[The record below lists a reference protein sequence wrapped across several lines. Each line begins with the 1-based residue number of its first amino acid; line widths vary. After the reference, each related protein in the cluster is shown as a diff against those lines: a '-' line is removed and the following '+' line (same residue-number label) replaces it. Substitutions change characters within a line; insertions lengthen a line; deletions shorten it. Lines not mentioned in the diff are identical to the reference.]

1 MTTRQLSLLVQRYFL
16 RVATLLQSATETFYY
31 GISGAFW
38 ITSTSAIQLFL
49 FGIVAME
56 IKRRAPKA
64 HTVIELVRIR
74 WGHAASII
82 FFYLCYLNN
91 AIVCTLS
98 LIGAG
103 NVLVAATGMNI
114 YAALMLLSVSVV
126 VYTVT
131 GGLKATFISSY
142 LHTIVIFVTL
152 NVFAFKVFASN
163 TKPIGSMSK
172 VWDNLQKYAAAV
184 PVQGNKDG
192 SYLTLLSKGGVE
204 FGILNAVASFGNLW
218 TDQAYWQS
226 AIAATPKAAMQGYI
240 LGGLLWFPIPFAISI
255 SLGLC
260 ALALDLPL
268 SEYEINQGLVPVA
281 ASQFLFG
288 KGGVLLLVT
297 IVYMAVTSTV
307 SAEFIAMS
315 SLFTYDIYKAYIR
328 PKSTGN
334 ELLVVSRACV
344 FITGIAM
351 GGFSC
356 FIFKVKISVNF
367 LFLVMGTLV
376 SSGVPPL
383 TFMLTWP
390 AVSANAAIASA
401 ILGQI
406 GGIIAWLVHTKVV
419 YHRLS
424 ISDTLQKL
432 GPTLDGCLV
441 SLILSAIV
449 CVIWSTIFPD
459 TTDGSTRFQEIELM
473 DEVKV
478 ADPNTRESQKPTHFI
493 TILAIILTV
502 MVIIVWPVLTLPARV
517 FSKNYFIFWVVLTIS
532 WTMVATIVCILLPW
546 VESKSLVLTVLKRM
560 FHLICNK
567 ML

>member
-1 MTTRQLSLLVQRYFL
+1 MPVGGPNLFGLHQYDNKTAFFTGPAIFSQSVGYAVIVGYGTLFALLTIIVTIVDHYFAGTKYTSEEFNTAGRAIKTGL
-16 RVATLLQSATETFYY
+16 LAVDVVSHWTWVATLLQSATETFYY

-315 SLFTYDIYKAYIR
+315 SLFTYDIYKGM
-328 PKSTGN
+328 SFLSFL
-334 ELLVVSRACV
+334 ELVCSLLALQWEVSR
-344 FITGIAM
+344 
-351 GGFSC
+351 
-356 FIFKVKISVNF
+356 
-367 LFLVMGTLV
+367 
-376 SSGVPPL
+376 
-383 TFMLTWP
+383 
-390 AVSANAAIASA
+390 
-401 ILGQI
+401 
-406 GGIIAWLVHTKVV
+406 
-419 YHRLS
+419 
-424 ISDTLQKL
+424 
-432 GPTLDGCLV
+432 
-441 SLILSAIV
+441 
-449 CVIWSTIFPD
+449 
-459 TTDGSTRFQEIELM
+459 
-473 DEVKV
+473 
-478 ADPNTRESQKPTHFI
+478 
-493 TILAIILTV
+493 
-502 MVIIVWPVLTLPARV
+502 VLYSR
-517 FSKNYFIFWVVLTIS
+517 
-532 WTMVATIVCILLPW
+532 
-546 VESKSLVLTVLKRM
+546 
-560 FHLICNK
+560 
-567 ML
+567 